1 MSRAACDTSKSDE
14 HPNADAQAATQLAN
28 LGIRPGDKV
37 ARISPTVV
45 DLGIERIARVQIAAE
60 VDNSRTSDFW
70 AAPPSTQNSLLDLF
84 ASRGIKAVI
93 ATFQTPVPANMN
105 GWIHLGSTQYWVW
118 LPEQRR

>member
-70 AAPPSTQNSLLDLF
+70 AAPTSTQNLLLDVF

-118 LPEQRR
+118 LPEQRQ